1 MDTSARTT
9 RSKAKHLPP
18 QRKTRNSAKASPLY
32 TNSAPQVSQRG
43 KYIRNKIV
51 PVKTETDI
59 DDNNDDIIESSQ
71 EPAAGQQFDSEFES
85 QFVIER
91 DTCQMSPLLF
101 DSDSDCD
108 DGTSQDAVPI
118 ANNQQQQAN
127 HNQQHRRTSNPGP
140 ALPLTASPIEKT
152 PSSSEPLLDL
162 PTSTT
167 ETDTDLSQPLHKA
180 NTDSTAAV
188 RRRTNF
194 RSFKCAPARLTRLAA
209 LREER
214 LHATAP
220 PPVAPMHPPRL
231 KTPASSGHSKR
242 PQPAKRVRPTYPSSS
257 SEFSVASDISVA
269 MTARRNVISGDSDE
283 LNPRQPYEPY
293 ELCTARNQ
301 LVDNA
306 DTFDVLPGQREP
318 STSQELQ
325 VIEHKSVIISLSS
338 STDDYSRSQPRQ
350 RLTAGSKPT
359 ATSSA
364 TVAAHKRRSPDLFDT
379 YDGDET
385 VPTLPRRIMSFFDPP
400 RASFFA
406 RLSSQAAA
414 LAACNSTGANG
425 STPARRQTPS
435 QARQARRRDESID
448 IFGDN
453 ATFIETPHRPTQ
465 LATDETGASASVT
478 LSPQQQHPSHPQQHR
493 DTSTNMANTTSVFEI
508 TKNDVFPHLIR
519 MTSDSDMSPIKMSD
533 DDQQQISGPSKSA
546 FKLPSTST
554 PLTKEN
560 FVDPDVNNT
569 GVIAASQDQQE
580 QLRTPLKLT
589 LYERLCRTDPSR
601 QFGSHRRRK
610 SVVRPPAPGPSQ
622 SVIRT
627 PERKRGKS
635 LAAKPDT
642 PGSTSPER
650 KRRLGGGARLQKWG
664 SDERATKT
672 AKAVWTGRR
681 LDDYFAK
688 ASTSSSSATTAPK
701 TDASA
706 KGTISVKPMA
716 SFQLLVLSSD
726 DER

>member
-1 MDTSARTT
+1 MP
-9 RSKAKHLPP
+9 AK
-18 QRKTRNSAKASPLY
+18 PL
-32 TNSAPQVSQRG
+32 ND
-43 KYIRNKIV
+43 K
-51 PVKTETDI
+51 

-71 EPAAGQQFDSEFES
+71 EPAAGQQFDSQFES

-101 DSDSDCD
+101 DSDSECD
-108 DGTSQDAVPI
+108 ESASQDAVPI

-127 HNQQHRRTSNPGP
+127 HNQQHRRTSNTST
-140 ALPLTASPIEKT
+140 ALPLTGSQIEKT

-167 ETDTDLSQPLHKA
+167 ETDTDLSQQPHKA
-180 NTDSTAAV
+180 NTDNTATV

-209 LREER
+209 LRNER
-214 LHATAP
+214 LQTPAP
-220 PPVAPMHPPRL
+220 PPDAPMHPPRL
-231 KTPASSGHSKR
+231 KTLASTSSGKPPAKR
-242 PQPAKRVRPTYPSSS
+242 PLPAKRVWPTYPSSS

-283 LNPRQPYEPY
+283 LNARQPYEPY
-293 ELCTARNQ
+293 EPCTARNQ

-306 DTFDVLPGQREP
+306 DAFNVLPAQREA

-338 STDDYSRSQPRQ
+338 STDDYSRSQPQQ
-350 RLTAGSKPT
+350 RSA
-359 ATSSA
+359 ATS
-364 TVAAHKRRSPDLFDT
+364 VASHKRRSPDLFDT

-385 VPTLPRRIMSFFDPP
+385 VPTLPRRVMSFVDPP
-400 RASFFA
+400 RPSFFA
-406 RLSSQAAA
+406 RLSTQAAS
-414 LAACNSTGANG
+414 LAASSG
-425 STPARRQTPS
+425 TPAKRPTPS

-453 ATFIETPHRPTQ
+453 ATFIETPHRQTQ
-465 LATDETGASASVT
+465 LATDETCASASVPM
-478 LSPQQQHPSHPQQHR
+478 LPQQPSSQPHQHR

-519 MTSDSDMSPIKMSD
+519 MNSDSDMSPIKMSD
-533 DDQQQISGPSKSA
+533 DDQQIAGINKSA
-546 FKLPSTST
+546 FKLPPTST

-569 GVIAASQDQQE
+569 GVIASSQDQQA

-601 QFGSHRRRK
+601 QFGSRRRRK
-610 SVVRPPAPGPSQ
+610 SVARPSAAGGSQ

-635 LAAKPDT
+635 LATRADT

-650 KRRLGGGARLQKWG
+650 KRRVGGGARLQKWD
-664 SDERATKT
+664 SDERAPKT
-672 AKAVWTGRR
+672 AKPVWTGRR

-688 ASTSSSSATTAPK
+688 ASTSSSSAATAPK
-701 TDASA
+701 SQAPA